1 MCTTLMAGEQGN
13 QRSLQRYIEGRGLAG
28 SATVPTP
35 CTFGA
40 NVLIGCS
47 TFTANIHSTESS
59 PNETRKLERQRE
71 PLNYVTIDL
80 NQAEMRG
87 EIKEN
92 PEGVPMVAFLNR
104 GQPAQPCYF
113 LQRFAGGF
121 CG

>member
-1 MCTTLMAGEQGN
+1 
-13 QRSLQRYIEGRGLAG
+13 
-28 SATVPTP
+28 
-35 CTFGA
+35 
-40 NVLIGCS
+40 VLIGCS

-71 PLNYVTIDL
+71 PLNYVTIDRLLEQYAMKTL